1 MEEERARMTNKI
13 ELSGE
18 IISDVE
24 FSHETEGIKIY
35 RFELCAKRRSGT
47 CDTLPCYVSEK
58 LVSEIIENNKIS
70 LQGSIRTRN
79 IEKDGRSALSIYV
92 FVESVSE
99 YEVDKNNVF
108 LAGFKCNQ
116 REKRTTSRGRI
127 IHDFMIANN
136 GPRHVSNYIPCI
148 SWEKGADKA
157 EKIKIGEKVA
167 IVGRLQSREYFKKL
181 DDETY
186 ETRTAYEVSVSRI
199 EVLEE
204 SEE

>member
-1 MEEERARMTNKI
+1 MTNKI

-24 FSHETEGIKIY
+24 FSHEIKGIKIY
-35 RFELCAKRRSGT
+35 RFELCAKRRSET
-47 CDTLPCYVSEK
+47 CDILPCYVSEK
-58 LVSEIIENNKIS
+58 LVSEVTENNKIS

-79 IEKDGRSALSIYV
+79 VQKDGRSMLSVYV

-108 LAGFKCNQ
+108 LTGFKCNQ

-127 IHDFMIANN
+127 IHDFMVANN
-136 GPRHVSNYIPCI
+136 RSYHASNYIPCI
-148 SWEKGADKA
+148 SWEKSADKT
-157 EKIKIGEKVA
+157 EKIKIGEKVT
-167 IVGRLQSREYFKKL
+167 IIGRLQSREYFKKL
-181 DDETY
+181 DDEIY

-199 EVLEE
+199 EVMG
-204 SEE
+204 SEDNE